1 MMATNTLFQSLV
13 SEELL
18 SARAANKARL
28 NSAHEALAVIREE
41 YAEFEAQVFL
51 KPVMR
56 SQSGMLHE
64 LIQIAAMC
72 QRTAEDLGLM
82 TGGLPSAN

>member
-18 SARAANKARL
+18 SARAVHKARL
-28 NSAHEALAVIREE
+28 NSAHEALGVIREE
-41 YAEFEAQVFL
+41 YLEFEAEVF
-51 KPVMR
+51 KREIQR
-56 SQSGMLHE
+56 SPKAMLYE
-64 LIQIAAMC
+64 LTQIAAMC

>member
-1 MMATNTLFQSLV
+1 MMATNTLFQSLL

-18 SARAANKARL
+18 CARAVHKARL

-41 YAEFEAQVFL
+41 YTEFEAQVFL

-64 LIQIAAMC
+64 LVQIAAMC